1 MGEKSENSEKCE
13 MSEKGKMKKATI
25 IIPNYNGLKFMEMC
39 MSALEKQTC
48 KDFEILVVDNG
59 STDGSVE
66 WLKENEIPSIFLPE
80 NTGFSGAVNVGIKAS
95 KTPFVIL
102 LNNDTEAKE
111 GYVEAL
117 IREIERSPKIFSV
130 SPKMIQLYHKELMD
144 DGGDMYS
151 IMGWAYQRGV
161 GQEIERYNR
170 ACNVFSACA
179 GAAIYR
185 REVFEEIGYFDEMH
199 FAYLE
204 DIDVGYR
211 AKIAGYYNRYCPS
224 AEIYH
229 VGSGTSG
236 SKYNE
241 FKVRLAARNN
251 VYLNYKNMPGWQ
263 LLLNSIPI
271 GLGILGK
278 YFFFK
283 KKGFENEYVGGV
295 LEGIR
300 TVKKTKKV
308 AYRPEDFQNYLA
320 IEWELIYGAML
331 YIYEFGRR
339 QIRKKLIK

>member
-66 WLKENEIPSIFLPE
+66 WLNENEIPSIFLPE

-185 REVFEEIGYFDEMH
+185 REVFEKIGYFDEMH

-283 KKGFENEYVGGV
+283 KNGFEKEYVGGV

-300 TVKKTKKV
+300 TVNKTKKV

>member
-39 MSALEKQTC
+39 MSALEKQTY

-283 KKGFENEYVGGV
+283 KKGFEKEYVGGV

-300 TVKKTKKV
+300 TVNKTKKV